1 MLGAGTTQGL
11 GSVARIP
18 SAAGVGQQAQAAE
31 VETARS
37 TEKPEAGSGCGEPLA
52 MSPAATGPGPHPTAP
67 ATGTCV
73 PVATRRLKAALMPR
87 GP

>member
-1 MLGAGTTQGL
+1 MLGAGTKQGL
-11 GSVARIP
+11 SGVARTP
-18 SAAGVGQQAQAAE
+18 STAGAGQQAHAAE
-31 VETARS
+31 METAHS
-37 TEKPEAGSGCGEPLA
+37 SEKPEAGSGCGEPLA

-73 PVATRRLKAALMPR
+73 PVATRRLKAVLMPR